1 MIRFCNAFAVLMAAL
16 CTAKTASALPLVWRA
31 DWPDAKPVET
41 MVHRGT
47 DVELQP
53 QWRINKEPADTTG
66 WTFTTYCQT
75 NAVGPWFGPLPGAF
89 FSHTNDVG
97 AASYN
102 VIVRAQT
109 PGGDVN
115 YTAFARL
122 RMLDSPGYAPGVL
135 PLPTQSIDFADVT
148 VFNAPYYTKQET
160 DERIVALAPAPG
172 NYAAVSN
179 AAMSAAAQTNDF
191 LRLAGGGRIS
201 TSEYDFIIGYD
212 RLLAPRSGIW
222 WQDLAA
228 PCGIGCESLLGN
240 LVFVSEGNWV
250 HLPDRPGTLALRSDV
265 AAAAEAATN
274 YTNAA
279 IAEIP
284 VPPPADFST
293 SNAALVATIEATA
306 PAPGDYE
313 TVSNRAMNAGGNFL
327 AVDGPFEWT
336 AEKGITLKNGFLVF
350 DNTTTG
356 GGRLATTYDAVR
368 TDNAYASW
376 DDIITAANA
385 HAEGL
390 NATTGALAA
399 AATAATNYT
408 DSACGTITNGV
419 RTGFTAWEYS
429 GDITPGVKYD
439 ISSEGDV
446 PPFTFRLWNRNTET
460 EVSSVTDA
468 SANPTELTF
477 EVDGGSILA
486 NRLPIYKYSTGLASE
501 GAVKRLDQRIDAV
514 SNDVVTVS
522 NRLETID
529 TSYWHYSI
537 TTGDENVTIA
547 NRNQSVTTLISTSAV
562 PSTLHIQIPQEEA
575 MTKDWLIYV
584 FPSTNIVLSLEEATY
599 YVSDASVTN
608 DITSATALYFSQVNP
623 GIYTLGRKE
632 FTAITIQNPVEATVS
647 AALQRNSRRAYI
659 K

>member
-390 NATTGALAA
+390 NATTGDLAA

-408 DSACGTITNGV
+408 DTAIADADTTYRRTVGITN
-419 RTGFTAWEYS
+419 
-429 GDITPGVKYD
+429 
-439 ISSEGDV
+439 
-446 PPFTFRLWNRNTET
+446 L
-460 EVSSVTDA
+460 
-468 SANPTELTF
+468 
-477 EVDGGSILA
+477 
-486 NRLPIYKYSTGLASE
+486 
-501 GAVKRLDQRIDAV
+501 
-514 SNDVVTVS
+514 
-522 NRLETID
+522 
-529 TSYWHYSI
+529 
-537 TTGDENVTIA
+537 
-547 NRNQSVTTLISTSAV
+547 NQSVQYVNITDTA
-562 PSTLHIQIPQEEA
+562 PSTLQIQLPTNGE
-575 MTKDWLIYV
+575 TKDWMVYINAA
-584 FPSTNIVLSLEEATY
+584 TNATLTLP
-599 YVSDASVTN
+599 AVTWWMADTAYTN
-608 DITSATALYFSQVNP
+608 AIQAATPTALYFSQVSTN
-623 GIYTLGRKE
+623 IYILGRQELKE
-632 FTAITIQNPVEATVS
+632 VTP
-647 AALQRNSRRAYI
+647 
-659 K
+659 

>member
-16 CTAKTASALPLVWRA
+16 CTASTASALPLVWRA

-228 PCGIGCESLLGN
+228 PCGIGCDSLLGN
-240 LVFVSEGNWV
+240 LVFVSEGNWI
-250 HLPDRPGTLALRSDV
+250 HLPDRPGTLASRSDV

-274 YTNAA
+274 YTDEAVASIPMPDLSDYATHAQATNAA
-279 IAEIP
+279 RAVTSAAISTNNAAFVEAVLAAPLAGASSGDLSEIGEYGSYGTVGAAILALIAGLAALKRRIGTAETAISGKAAASDLRYRIAEAA
-284 VPPPADFST
+284 VRKTLPADCFPVTFTNDGVSY
-293 SNAALVATIEATA
+293 SVNSLVNESEASA
-306 PAPGDYE
+306 VGDMYITDDGDSYSIAMVLSPE
-313 TVSNRAMNAGGNFL
+313 TGSEDAQLLEVAYLDAGGVFESSGVQDLQFGGVSPVANTSPAL
-327 AVDGPFEWT
+327 ADIQVLADRTVNLITAQSGSAASIDIELPGPVDVDGVRYCRD
-336 AEKGITLKNGFLVF
+336 FLLDV
-350 DNTTTG
+350 NN
-356 GGRLATTYDAVR
+356 Y
-368 TDNAYASW
+368 
-376 DDIITAANA
+376 ANA
-385 HAEGL
+385 
-390 NATTGALAA
+390 NALALEFVSLGTGDEHGFA
-399 AATAATNYT
+399 FAT
-408 DSACGTITNGV
+408 DSADSIGEIMTIGAGECV
-419 RTGFTAWEYS
+419 RLYF
-429 GDITPGVKYD
+429 
-439 ISSEGDV
+439 
-446 PPFTFRLWNRNTET
+446 TET
-460 EVSSVTDA
+460 SYFAGGA
-468 SANPTELTF
+468 S
-477 EVDGGSILA
+477 
-486 NRLPIYKYSTGLASE
+486 LPLPVIH
-501 GAVKRLDQRIDAV
+501 V
-514 SNDVVTVS
+514 
-522 NRLETID
+522 
-529 TSYWHYSI
+529 
-537 TTGDENVTIA
+537 
-547 NRNQSVTTLISTSAV
+547 
-562 PSTLHIQIPQEEA
+562 
-575 MTKDWLIYV
+575 
-584 FPSTNIVLSLEEATY
+584 
-599 YVSDASVTN
+599 ASVTLG
-608 DITSATALYFSQVNP
+608 DFVTSTTTQGGN
-623 GIYTLGRKE
+623 
-632 FTAITIQNPVEATVS
+632 
-647 AALQRNSRRAYI
+647 
-659 K
+659 